1 MTVNPNLAELMCV
14 IEDNQDKM
22 SEGQYLKA
30 MNALG
35 ALHKEAIRTS
45 VVLDASAPEL
55 SPPPSYD
62 ESLNLFAN
70 HHMQPPIE
78 FQDINEDDRL
88 AWYCVKD
95 LLPEYR
101 EITPNEWITMS
112 EEERSQL
119 YRQSIDIMVS
129 AYENKARN
137 PDPKICPF
145 IARHSV
151 GPWRFGNE
159 QSQWTCV
166 CGYTGKSKHWR
177 KHEESER
184 HQDWAKHRTVSR
196 RAIEKMKMYIEQDEI
211 GHFIRYKPNSIDCF
225 SGVRYFLVHQEK
237 NEWTHPELFVPL
249 NILTKSN
256 FGLWFYHR
264 REYWARNYVQ

>member
-1 MTVNPNLAELMCV
+1 MSVNPNLEELMAV
-14 IEDNQDKM
+14 IEDNQDKI
-22 SEGQYLKA
+22 SEGYYLKA

-35 ALHKEAIRTS
+35 ALHKEATRTNIM
-45 VVLDASAPEL
+45 LDASAPEL

-62 ESLNLFAN
+62 ESLNLFTN
-70 HHMQPPIE
+70 HHTHQPIE

-88 AWYCVKD
+88 AWYWVKH
-95 LLPEYR
+95 LIHEYR
-101 EITPNEWITMS
+101 EMTPNEWVAMS
-112 EEERSQL
+112 EEERSEL
-119 YRQSIDIMVS
+119 YRQSIDITVS
-129 AYENKARN
+129 TCENKARN
-137 PDPKICPF
+137 PLAKICPF

-166 CGYTGKSKHWR
+166 CGYTGKSKYWK

-196 RAIEKMKMYIEQDEI
+196 RAIAKMKMYIEQDDM
-211 GHFIRYKPNSIDCF
+211 GQFLRYKPNSIECF

-237 NEWTHPELFVPL
+237 NEWTHPELFAPL
-249 NILTKSN
+249 HIFTKPML
-256 FGLWFYHR
+256 GTWFYHN
-264 REYWARNYVQ
+264 REYSERNYVE